1 MEDKKALVDF
11 VQRLVNLSKE
21 LPSGSK
27 KPERGGRAVTQAPI
41 DSAIVTKF
49 TEEVDKYK
57 TIDAAAAQKILESI
71 RKKDDQLLKKVKISK
86 AEEIHHMIGYA
97 EFARATQN
105 MSLADTLDAMLYLA
119 DEGIELGSSPGNLK
133 HSALQKSAH
142 RPTRAESLGIDAH
155 SGTGGRLIKWN
166 PDVPVPTD
174 LASFKNAWETSIYPQ
189 AVAGQAMG
197 MIADSDR
204 KTLMI
209 KQLMDNPEVVNAAAD
224 KYGLKAQELMAGVA
238 SRGLDIENFQADK
251 LTKAVQEAYKSL
263 PDLGTSVD
271 AQRDTNTVTNF
282 LDEVGIKGRDLLRI
296 ARDTPEAISKNVFS
310 KKNISAIPD
319 QLSQLLIQAN
329 SNQRIKQ
336 LSDTVQMV
344 NNPAGRRSLALA
356 PVIGPLVGGLTL
368 DANAK
373 QRDQEIAANPNDPT
387 LKINKHLDWWSGQAD
402 RVTLAGA
409 GLTATGYGAPLG
421 IPMMAAG
428 EVTSLATGAPSLAI
442 DAGRAVY
449 KNGTNWW
456 NGQQEKLKKIK
467 RNQTNGDS
475 LSIGFAGAM

>member
-27 KPERGGRAVTQAPI
+27 KPERGGRAVIQAPI

-86 AEEIHHMIGYA
+86 GEEIHHMIGYA

-119 DEGIELGSSPGNLK
+119 DEGIELGTSPGNLK

-142 RPTRAESLGIDAH
+142 RPTRAESAGVDAH
-155 SGTGGRLIKWN
+155 LGTGGRTIKWN

-204 KTLMI
+204 KSLMI
-209 KQLMDNPEVVNAAAD
+209 QQLIDNEDIVTNTAK
-224 KYGLKAQELMAGVA
+224 KYGLNAQELMAGVA
-238 SRGLDIENFQADK
+238 SRGLDIENFKPDK
-251 LTKAVQEAYKSL
+251 LTKAIQEAYKQL
-263 PDLGTSVD
+263 PDIGTSVP
-271 AQRDTNTVTNF
+271 AQRDTNTVTTF
-282 LDEVGIKGRDLLRI
+282 LDEVGFKGRELLRI
-296 ARDTPEAISKNVFS
+296 ARDTPEAITKNNVFT
-310 KKNISAIPD
+310 KQNLTGITD
-319 QLSQLLIQAN
+319 QLSKLLIEAN

-356 PVIGPLVGGLTL
+356 PVIGPLVGGLSVE
-368 DANAK
+368 AN
-373 QRDQEIAANPNDPT
+373 QRQREEEIAANPNDPT

-421 IPMMAAG
+421 IPMMVAG
-428 EVTSLATGAPSLAI
+428 EAASLATGAPSLAI
-442 DAGRAVY
+442 DAGRAGV
-449 KNGTNWW
+449 KWW
-456 NGQQEKLKKIK
+456 NNTKEKAEEIKQEQSTAK
-467 RNQTNGDS
+467 Q
-475 LSIGFAGAM
+475 LSVGFAGAM